1 MTMVAASLI
10 LATASAVNLATL
22 HNVAIAFPLYY
33 YVSMGVW

>member
-10 LATASAVNLATL
+10 ATASAVNLATL
-22 HNVAIAFPLYY
+22 HNVTIAFPLYY